1 MGGALQVSEKG
12 EKGLIC
18 GQRAVSTVAAR
29 RKATEQCAYYAAFVQ
44 KIEVCGY
51 MDTSA

>member
-1 MGGALQVSEKG
+1 MGELCRCQKG
-12 EKGLIC
+12 EKVLIR